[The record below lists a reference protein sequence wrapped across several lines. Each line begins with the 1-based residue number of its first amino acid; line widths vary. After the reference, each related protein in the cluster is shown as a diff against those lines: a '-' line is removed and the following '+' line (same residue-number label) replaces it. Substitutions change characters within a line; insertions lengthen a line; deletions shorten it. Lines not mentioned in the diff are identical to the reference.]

1 MSKTVTNNRWAII
14 SLMFIL
20 LQNKKGKFFI
30 YQYLSESKIGR
41 SEVMWPLWQTVGL
54 INTHKGYRGQRGPI
68 VQQRHPTPC
77 HRFRGHQQEVN
88 FALFDI
94 LEHTFP
100 LSRGHVGMKA
110 CSLYTRWQASHLCR
124 ENKKQNAA
132 WNILYMHIPG
142 ISIHKHTSD
151 FRFRL

>member
-1 MSKTVTNNRWAII
+1 
-14 SLMFIL
+14 MFIL
-20 LQNKKGKFFI
+20 LKNKKDKFYI

-41 SEVMWPLWQTVGL
+41 SEVMWPFWQTVGL
-54 INTHKGYRGQRGPI
+54 VNTHKSYGGQRGPI

-88 FALFDI
+88 SALFDI

-124 ENKKQNAA
+124 ENNKQNAA
-132 WNILYMHIPG
+132 WNILYMHFPG
-142 ISIHKHTSD
+142 ISIQKHASD
-151 FRFRL
+151 FRLRLQKLF